1 MWKSVT
7 FGSASIIPFTEMIEY
22 VKGLLTEK
30 NPAYAVVECAGV
42 GYFLNI
48 SLNTYS
54 RLDSS
59 AEGDVKLFVHQVIR
73 EDAHLLFG
81 FCSKEER
88 SIFRKLISVSG
99 IGAGTARTILSSMDP
114 AQVTAA
120 VEGGDASPFKNV
132 KGIGLKTAQR
142 IILELKGKIDAETLA
157 SSPGSAPGASGIR
170 TEALDALEILGFVRR
185 SCEKAVDDILADNP
199 SITVENL
206 IKLALKN
213 L

>member
-1 MWKSVT
+1 MNSQPQ
-7 FGSASIIPFTEMIEY
+7 FSSYMIEY
-22 VKGLLTEK
+22 VKGPLTEK

-54 RLDSS
+54 RLDGRQ
-59 AEGDVKLFVHQVIR
+59 EEEVKLFVHQVIR

-88 SIFRKLISVSG
+88 NIFRKLISVSG

-114 AQVTAA
+114 AQVAAA

-142 IILELKGKIDAETLA
+142 IILELKGKIDTEALA
-157 SSPGSAPGASGIR
+157 SAPGSVQGVSASGIR

-185 SCEKAVDDILADNP
+185 SCEKAVDDILAGNP

-206 IKLALKN
+206 IKLTLKN

>member
-1 MWKSVT
+1 
-7 FGSASIIPFTEMIEY
+7 MIEY
-22 VKGLLTEK
+22 VKGRMAEK
-30 NPAYAVVECAGV
+30 NPAYAVIECAGV

-54 RLDSS
+54 HLDNCP
-59 AEGDVKLFVHQVIR
+59 EGDAKLFVHQVIR

-81 FCSKEER
+81 FFSKEER
-88 SIFRKLISVSG
+88 NIFRKLISVSG
-99 IGAGTARTILSSMDP
+99 IGAGTARTILSSMGP
-114 AQVTAA
+114 AQVAAA
-120 VEGGDASPFKNV
+120 VESGDASPFKNV

-142 IILELKGKIDAETLA
+142 IILELKGKIDAEALA
-157 SSPGSAPGASGIR
+157 SVSGSAQGTSASGIR

-185 SCEKAVDDILADNP
+185 SCEKAVDDILADYP

-206 IKLALKN
+206 IKQALKN